1 MHFSMIYQKYNSHFS
16 FDSMYNLEII
26 IFNLWIG
33 VSKQLSIF
41 NQAYMHIAKNK

>member
-1 MHFSMIYQKYNSHFS
+1 MIYQKSNNPFFS
-16 FDSMYNLEII
+16 FDSITLKLLSICEY
-26 IFNLWIG
+26 IG

>member
-1 MHFSMIYQKYNSHFS
+1 MHFLMIYQIYSSYFS
-16 FDSMYNLEII
+16 LDSTYNLEIT
-26 IFNLWIG
+26 FNLWIG